1 MGLGGLIKCLGFQ
14 LYLLRAKLSF
24 SDYSLNLG
32 NWLVIQ
38 HHSSAHEVPLQQK
51 SKCNR

>member
-1 MGLGGLIKCLGFQ
+1 MGLRGLIKCLSFQ

-24 SDYSLNLG
+24 SDYILNLG

-38 HHSSAHEVPLQQK
+38 HHSSAQKVPQQQK
-51 SKCNR
+51 K